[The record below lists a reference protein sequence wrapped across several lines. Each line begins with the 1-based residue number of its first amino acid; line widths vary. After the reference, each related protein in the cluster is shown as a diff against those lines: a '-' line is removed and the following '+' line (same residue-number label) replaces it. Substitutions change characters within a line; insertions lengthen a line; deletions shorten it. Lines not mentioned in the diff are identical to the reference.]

1 MSVSLLPFLVSTNRL
16 DFLPCCPL
24 LCLHTF
30 GRKNTITWRI
40 SCRNFLIVE
49 FQSQCIRP
57 FPQPIRRV
65 LGLQCQV
72 SYPLFSIVVSTPSY
86 RLSTYPADLPI
97 LNILESSGL
106 GRTGRC
112 HLPSVGGGGLVTSP
126 DISRSTPYYSVP
138 SSYILSLVY
147 SRPGNLCVSRLF
159 FSPSSRIKVIPTEP
173 S

>member
-112 HLPSVGGGGLVTSP
+112 HLPSVGGGGLSP
-126 DISRSTPYYSVP
+126 LQTFPAQPLTTLFPLHISCLLSIADLATCVCPV
-138 SSYILSLVY
+138 SSSLPHPEL
-147 SRPGNLCVSRLF
+147 R
-159 FSPSSRIKVIPTEP
+159 
-173 S
+173 